1 MRVSPSAPWLS
12 FRGGYA
18 VRIGREK
25 WLALFCS
32 LIAAAPLATLA
43 TFAQTANSE
52 ETELTDDE
60 KALDE
65 ALLGVWS
72 LVKVPNG
79 ASISE
84 SALRDAVRGCV
95 TAVRLGQIQVQDG
108 AATTPPNQDVLRGS
122 LIYWRTDAGVQKLD
136 IPNRQVFVFG
146 EYEKRAQ
153 TNGADIHVL
162 RGKNVAVAIRFGR
175 PAKAQLMLE
184 NQRVFLKC
192 PPLPKPAGAS
202 E

>member
-1 MRVSPSAPWLS
+1 M
-12 FRGGYA
+12 
-18 VRIGREK
+18 RIGREK

-32 LIAAAPLATLA
+32 LIAAAPLATPA

-72 LVKVPNG
+72 LVQVPNG

-84 SALRDAVRGCV
+84 AALRDAVRGCV